1 MRIAFYGRLGET
13 VGREIE
19 LSGLAGRTIAD
30 VRRAIAEKYP
40 PAAVE
45 IMSPRVRAYLN
56 DAAVSEDQV
65 IGPDDEAAFLP
76 PVSGG

>member
-13 VGREIE
+13 IGREIE
-19 LSGLAGRTIAD
+19 LTGHACQTVAD

-40 PAAVE
+40 SAAAE
-45 IMSPRVRAYLN
+45 IISPRVRAYLN
-56 DAAVSEDQV
+56 DAAASEMQV
-65 IGPDDEAAFLP
+65 IGPHDEAAFLP